1 MKSITRLAT
10 VLALSAAIIAPSLAF
25 AASSIYTDS
34 NGNFNVTSANGNSYF
49 SFGNVGAGGG
59 MGGPFA
65 CGASNI
71 CQVASTILY
80 IINYVLVPVLFA
92 LAFIVF
98 LWGIAN
104 AYIFS
109 AGDEEAV
116 KKGHKL
122 ILWGIIAFVV
132 MISIWGLVNVIANTF
147 GLYGVSAP
155 PTPRSY

>member
-10 VLALSAAIIAPSLAF
+10 IIAVSAALVVPLLAS
-25 AASSIYTDS
+25 AQTSIYTNS
-34 NGNFNVTSANGNSYF
+34 NGAYQVTSANGNSYF
-49 SFGNVGAGGG
+49 SFGNTGSGGT
-59 MGGPFA
+59 FA

-98 LWGIAN
+98 LWGIVVK
-104 AYIFS
+104 YIFS
-109 AGDEEAV
+109 AGDAEKV
-116 KKGHKL
+116 KEGHKL
-122 ILWGIIAFVV
+122 ILWGIIGFVV
-132 MISIWGLVNVIANTF
+132 MISLWGLVNVIANTF
-147 GLYGVSAP
+147 GLYGVGAP